1 MAGSLLATALTAKGK
16 RRGAARPSLLPQG
29 PTDTI
34 TGSIHDELSAGR
46 RPMFGGSMVALVTP
60 MHGDGSLDL
69 EALGRLVEF
78 HVEAGTDALIVSGTT
93 GESPCL
99 SAAELDALIRAAL
112 EAAAGRTAIIG
123 GSGSNSTARSIELT
137 AVVRKAGAAAA
148 LVVTPYYNK
157 PTQQGLYLHYQ
168 AVAREGGVPII
179 LYNVPGRTACDLL
192 PETVAR
198 LAELPGVVAIKE
210 AVPGAERVGRFREL
224 MGDRLSLLSG
234 DDATAL
240 AFLLAG
246 GDGVISVTANVA
258 PRLMHGFCEAARG
271 GEPRKAE
278 ALNERL
284 EELHRALFVEP
295 NPIPVK
301 WALMQMGLIQSGIRL
316 PLTALEDRHHDKV
329 RAAMAR
335 AGVEYKS

>member
-1 MAGSLLATALTAKGK
+1 
-16 RRGAARPSLLPQG
+16 
-29 PTDTI
+29 
-34 TGSIHDELSAGR
+34 
-46 RPMFGGSMVALVTP
+46 MFGGSMVALVTP
-60 MHGDGSLDL
+60 MHSDGALDL

-78 HVEAGTDALIVSGTT
+78 HVAAGTDAIVVSGTT

-99 SAAELDALIRAAL
+99 ATAELDTLIRAAL
-112 EAAAGRTAIIG
+112 EAAAGRVTIIG
-123 GSGSNSTARSIELT
+123 GSGSNSTARAIELT
-137 AVVRKAGAAAA
+137 AVVRDAGAAAA

-168 AVAREGGVPII
+168 AIAGQSGLPVI

-198 LAELPGVVAIKE
+198 LADVPGVVAIKE
-210 AVPGAERVGRFREL
+210 AVPGTERVARFREL
-224 MGDRLSLLSG
+224 MGDRLCLLSG
-234 DDATAL
+234 DDATAMD
-240 AFLLAG
+240 FLLAG

-258 PRLMHGFCEAARG
+258 PRLMHGLCEAARH

-278 ALNERL
+278 ALNDRL
-284 EELHRALFVEP
+284 EGLHRALFVEP

-301 WALMQMGLIQSGIRL
+301 WAVMQMGLIQSGIRL
-316 PLTALEDRHHDKV
+316 PLTGLEARHHDEV

-335 AGVEYKS
+335 AGVDYST

>member
-1 MAGSLLATALTAKGK
+1 
-16 RRGAARPSLLPQG
+16 
-29 PTDTI
+29 
-34 TGSIHDELSAGR
+34 
-46 RPMFGGSMVALVTP
+46 MFGGSMVALVTP

-78 HVEAGTDALIVSGTT
+78 HVEAGTEAIVVSGTT

-99 SAAELDALIRAAL
+99 TPTELDTLIRAAL
-112 EAAAGRTAIIG
+112 EAAAGRLAIIG
-123 GSGSNSTARSIELT
+123 GSGSNSTARALELT
-137 AVVRKAGAAAA
+137 AVVRDAGAAAA

-157 PTQQGLYLHYQ
+157 PTQLGLYLHYE
-168 AVAREGGVPII
+168 AIARQGGIPVI

-198 LAELPGVVAIKE
+198 LAEVSGIVAVKE
-210 AVPGAERVGRFREL
+210 AVPGSARVERFREL
-224 MGDRLSLLSG
+224 MGDKLSLLSG
-234 DDATAL
+234 DDATAM
-240 AFLLAG
+240 AFLFAG

-258 PRLMHGFCEAARG
+258 PRLMHGLCQCARQ
-271 GEPRKAE
+271 GERRKAE

-284 EELHRALFVEP
+284 EALHKALFVEP

-301 WALMQMGLIQSGIRL
+301 WAVTQMGLIQSGIRL
-316 PLTALEDRHHDKV
+316 PLTALEERHHDEV

-335 AGVEYKS
+335 AGVEYSS

>member
-1 MAGSLLATALTAKGK
+1 
-16 RRGAARPSLLPQG
+16 
-29 PTDTI
+29 
-34 TGSIHDELSAGR
+34 
-46 RPMFGGSMVALVTP
+46 MFGGSMVALVTP
-60 MHGDGSLDL
+60 MHGDGSLDMA
-69 EALGRLVEF
+69 ALSRLVEF
-78 HVEAGTDALIVSGTT
+78 HIEAGTDAIVVSGTT

-99 SAAELDALIRAAL
+99 TTAELDALIRAAL
-112 EAAAGRTAIIG
+112 EAAAGRITIIG
-123 GSGSNSTARSIELT
+123 GSGSNSTARALELT

-157 PTQQGLYLHYQ
+157 PTQQGLFLHYESI
-168 AVAREGGVPII
+168 AREGGLPII

-198 LAELPGVVAIKE
+198 LAEVSGIVAIKE
-210 AVPGAERVGRFREL
+210 AVPGTERVGRLREL

-234 DDATAL
+234 DDATAM

-258 PRLMHGFCEAARG
+258 PRLMHGLCEAARR

-278 ALNERL
+278 ALNDRL
-284 EELHRALFVEP
+284 EGLHRTLFVEP

-301 WALMQMGLIQSGIRL
+301 WAVMQMGLIQSGIRL
-316 PLTALEDRHHDKV
+316 PLTALESRHHDEV
-329 RAAMAR
+329 RTAMAR
-335 AGVEYKS
+335 AGVEYSS

>member
-1 MAGSLLATALTAKGK
+1 
-16 RRGAARPSLLPQG
+16 
-29 PTDTI
+29 
-34 TGSIHDELSAGR
+34 
-46 RPMFGGSMVALVTP
+46 MFGGSMVAIVTP

-78 HVEAGTDALIVSGTT
+78 HVEAGTDAIIVSGTT

-99 SAAELDALIRAAL
+99 TSAELDMLVRAAL
-112 EAAAGRTAIIG
+112 EAAAGRVTIIG
-123 GSGSNSTARSIELT
+123 GSGSNSTARAIELT
-137 AVVRKAGAAAA
+137 AVVREAGAAAA

-157 PTQQGLYLHYQ
+157 PTQQGLYLHYE
-168 AVAREGGVPII
+168 AIARAGGLPII

-198 LAELPGVVAIKE
+198 LAELSDVVAIKE
-210 AVPGAERVGRFREL
+210 AVPGTERVRRFREL

-258 PRLMHGFCEAARG
+258 PRLMHGLCEAARTS
-271 GEPRKAE
+271 EPRKAE
-278 ALNERL
+278 GLNDRL
-284 EELHRALFVEP
+284 EGLHRALFVEP

-301 WALMQMGLIQSGIRL
+301 WAVMQMGLIQSGIRL
-316 PLTALEDRHHDKV
+316 PLTALEVRHHEEV

-335 AGVEYKS
+335 AGVEYST

>member
-1 MAGSLLATALTAKGK
+1 
-16 RRGAARPSLLPQG
+16 
-29 PTDTI
+29 
-34 TGSIHDELSAGR
+34 
-46 RPMFGGSMVALVTP
+46 MFGGSMVALVTP

-69 EALGRLVEF
+69 EALARLVEF
-78 HVEAGTDALIVSGTT
+78 HAEAGTDAIIVSGTT

-99 SAAELDALIRAAL
+99 TIDELDTLIRAAL
-112 EAAAGRTAIIG
+112 EAAAGRVTIIG
-123 GSGSNSTARSIELT
+123 GSGSNSTARAIELT
-137 AVVRKAGAAAA
+137 GVVRDAGAAAA

-157 PTQQGLYLHYQ
+157 PTQQGLYLHYEAIAGQ
-168 AVAREGGVPII
+168 CGLPVI

-198 LAELPGVVAIKE
+198 LADVPGVVAIKE
-210 AVPGAERVGRFREL
+210 AVPGTERVARFREL

-234 DDATAL
+234 DDATAM

-258 PRLMHGFCEAARG
+258 PRLMHGLCEAARH
-271 GEPRKAE
+271 GERRKAE
-278 ALNERL
+278 ALNDRL
-284 EELHRALFVEP
+284 EGLHRALFVEP

-301 WALMQMGLIQSGIRL
+301 WAVMQMGLIQSGIRL
-316 PLTALEDRHHDKV
+316 PLTGLEPRHHDEV

-335 AGVEYKS
+335 AGVEYST